1 MNRYLADSRAP
12 LAALLTVALT
22 AFSACSSGSGDHMGG
37 GNGSLSVSFAGPWQ
51 GTWSAQ
57 DPGISGANASV
68 PGALTLQ
75 LDQIGTNVTGTAT
88 FAGHPCL
95 ASCSVSCE
103 VNGHD
108 MSGWFQAGAA
118 QMMFSGNCPESTHCS
133 GPHHANTLTATYQIQ
148 NGPCAGESGVIQLT
162 PVAVEQL
169 SAPEVGS
176 VYVGELILLDQADGN
191 VVRLPVFERP

>member
-1 MNRYLADSRAP
+1 MNPHLADSGAC

-22 AFSACSSGSGDHMGG
+22 GVSACDGGSGGGMGG
-37 GNGSLSVSFAGPWQ
+37 GNGSLSVSFAGPWE
-51 GTWSAQ
+51 GTWIAQ
-57 DPGISGANASV
+57 NPVISDVNTTV

-95 ASCSVSCE
+95 ATCTVSCQ

-108 MSGWFQAGAA
+108 MSGWFHAGSA
-118 QMMFSGNCPESTHCS
+118 QMMFSGYCPESTHCS
-133 GPHHANTLTATYQIQ
+133 GPHHANTLTATYEIHD
-148 NGPCAGESGVIQLT
+148 GPCAGESGVIQLT
-162 PVAVEQL
+162 PVAADQL

-176 VYVGELILLDQADGN
+176 VYVGELILVDQADGK
-191 VVRLPVFERP
+191 VVRLPLFERP